1 MGPVEIADDVQG
13 LTGNVLVAAFRVSN
27 TLGCGFLEKVYENA
41 LVIELR
47 DRGIGVLQQPKFDV
61 RYKGRSVGEYVADL
75 IVDGKVIVEVKALRA
90 LEQVHRCQA
99 INYLR
104 ATRLSAALLLNFGL
118 PRLEY
123 ERLLG

>member
-1 MGPVEIADDVQG
+1 MGPVEIADDVQA